1 MNCVR
6 MRLSCLALCA
16 GLACLA
22 AGCSKRASNAPETTI
37 EERLATSLHGTARG
51 IEYWYES
58 AQGGFENITGIPYD
72 DLACKSCH
80 VEPGNCSIC
89 HGSATSAA
97 ADIPEGTGK
106 GGEGAG
112 APALPPQSDEDCYG
126 CHGNQFVELLNGL
139 SDYHRDVLGLTCS
152 DCHESD
158 EVHGDGA
165 SYNSLLEPGAMT
177 TRCDNESCHGT
188 VPSNDFHDQH
198 AGDNPPGA
206 RMECAACH
214 VQSVVTCYNCHF
226 EYEVEKGQKLAFGH
240 FKNWKF
246 LLRRDRGGGQ
256 LNVDTGNILAVT
268 YEGKAFVAVAPFY
281 AHSISRTAISECGDC
296 HNNEYVQEYKDTGV
310 IVITAW
316 DDQESALVP
325 NVKGKGIIP
334 IPPDWRTS
342 LQFSFATFHDGGP
355 EPPGW
360 IEISP
365 SEVDMQMLFAEPLS
379 GLPE

>member
-1 MNCVR
+1 M
-6 MRLSCLALCA
+6 ALCT

-22 AGCSKRASNAPETTI
+22 AGCSKRASNAPEATI

-51 IEYWYES
+51 IEYCYES
-58 AQGGFENITGIPYD
+58 AQGGFESITGIPHD

-80 VEPGNCSIC
+80 VEPGNCSAC
-89 HGSATSAA
+89 HGSATGAA
-97 ADIPEGTGK
+97 AEVPKGAGK
-106 GGEGAG
+106 GG
-112 APALPPQSDEDCYG
+112 
-126 CHGNQFVELLNGL
+126 
-139 SDYHRDVLGLTCS
+139 
-152 DCHESD
+152 

-165 SYNSLLEPGAMT
+165 FYNSLLEPGAMT

-246 LLRRDRGGGQ
+246 LLRRDRGGGE

-268 YEGKAFVAVAPFY
+268 YQGKAFVAVAPFY
-281 AHSISRTAISECGDC
+281 AHSIGRSAISDCGDC
-296 HNNEYVQEYKDTGV
+296 RNNEYVQEHKDTGK
-310 IVITAW
+310 IVITTW
-316 DDQESALVP
+316 NDQESALVP
-325 NVKGKGIIP
+325 SIKGKGIIP
-334 IPPDWRTS
+334 VPPDWRTS
-342 LQFSFATFHDGGP
+342 LQFSFATYDEGGP

-365 SEVDMQMLFAEPLS
+365 SEVGMQMLFAEPLG